1 MLWTLFITLHPPAN
15 EKLTGTANA
24 VEVNLESGP
33 RLTSGEAAAAEG
45 LVIAAEGEAAA
56 PEGVVVVDAGGVAGL
71 VPPQAASA
79 IKVAQQNPIEGRCER
94 VRCIWAAS
102 TVIAPDRHGR
112 RSEPLGWRTLAEA
125 RSDLCRPD
133 PQAALG
139 SAYKGTPWNRGSK

>member
-56 PEGVVVVDAGGVAGL
+56 PEGVVVVDAGEVAGL

-112 RSEPLGWRTLAEA
+112 RSECLAGG
-125 RSDLCRPD
+125 RSLRPD
-133 PQAALG
+133 PIYADEIRQAALG